1 MSDSLST
8 LQGGV
13 AVITGSG
20 SGIGAALAHRAAAAG
35 MKVVLADI
43 AVERIEQVAADIQ
56 AAGGTALA
64 VPTDV
69 SVTESL
75 DALADAAWDTFGGVT
90 LLVNNAGIETL
101 GFAWELSTETWDR
114 ALGVNINGVVHGV
127 RAFAPRMIAAG
138 RPAFIANTS
147 SVGGLGIMPVQT
159 PYIMAKH
166 AVLAFSECLRM
177 EMELKKAPISV
188 SVILPGPVRTRIFE
202 DSQGSADP
210 VSQYHQQVM
219 EDMLAANGISSEQ
232 AAERILPQIAAGD
245 FWVST
250 DKEMTRQY
258 AAARAQ
264 TLLDLQPPALAPE
277 LAASLLKV

>member
-1 MSDSLST
+1 M
-8 LQGGV
+8 
-13 AVITGSG
+13 
-20 SGIGAALAHRAAAAG
+20 
-35 MKVVLADI
+35 
-43 AVERIEQVAADIQ
+43 
-56 AAGGTALA
+56 
-64 VPTDV
+64 
-69 SVTESL
+69 
-75 DALADAAWDTFGGVT
+75 
-90 LLVNNAGIETL
+90 VNNAGIETL
-101 GFAWELSTETWDR
+101 GFAWELSSETWDR

-138 RPAFIANTS
+138 RPAFIA
-147 SVGGLGIMPVQT
+147 
-159 PYIMAKH
+159 
-166 AVLAFSECLRM
+166 
-177 EMELKKAPISV
+177 
-188 SVILPGPVRTRIFE
+188 
-202 DSQGSADP
+202 
-210 VSQYHQQVM
+210 M